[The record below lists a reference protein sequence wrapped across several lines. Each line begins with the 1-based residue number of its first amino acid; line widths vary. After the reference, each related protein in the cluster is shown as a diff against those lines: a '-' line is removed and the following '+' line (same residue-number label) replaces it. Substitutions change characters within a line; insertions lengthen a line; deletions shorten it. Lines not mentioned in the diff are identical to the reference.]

1 MAEISEGDYLVF
13 YNAGAY
19 GYEMASNYNARFK
32 PAQVLI
38 ENGKPRL
45 ISRRDTLD
53 DLLRLQIL

>member
-1 MAEISEGDYLVF
+1 
-13 YNAGAY
+13 
-19 GYEMASNYNARFK
+19 MASNYNARFK

-38 ENGKPRL
+38 ENGTSRL